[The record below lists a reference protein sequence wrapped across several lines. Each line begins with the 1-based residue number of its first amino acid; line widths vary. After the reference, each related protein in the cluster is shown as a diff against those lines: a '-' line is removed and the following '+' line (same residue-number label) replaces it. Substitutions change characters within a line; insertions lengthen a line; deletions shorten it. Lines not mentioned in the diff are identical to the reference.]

1 MIEKIKVYKKG
12 MRCYYMSKEE
22 IMYQAIIQTITET
35 KNFYDVD
42 IQLLIQKVLKE
53 VNYEDIKSFQ
63 ITKKK

>member
-1 MIEKIKVYKKG
+1 
-12 MRCYYMSKEE
+12 MSKEE